1 MTTMLEYSLELE
13 RWCNSNLMPENLLA
27 NHTTARV
34 GGPATTWVVAST
46 EEQLITAIADTD
58 TAKTPLLVLAGG
70 SNMLVADDGFPGTVV
85 RIATNGIEIME
96 STPADVH
103 VRIAAGQHWDAVV
116 EWSVAK
122 GLSGIEA
129 LSGIPGSTGATPVQ
143 NVGAYGSD
151 ISQTLLSIRAWD
163 RHAHRIVEFGANEL
177 EFGYRDSVI
186 KRTIVSSAED
196 FFNAS
201 PRWIVL
207 SVDLRL
213 AKTGQTAPVRY
224 AQLAKALN
232 VELGATASLEH
243 IRQTVLGLRASKG
256 MVLDT
261 ADYATWSTGS
271 FFTNPIVPAAVADTL
286 PENAPRFAH
295 AEANGIGEAVKRS
308 SACLIDQAGYHKG
321 FGLNGEPDTT
331 GRAVLSTKHTLA
343 LTNRGD
349 ATAKDLL
356 HIATLV
362 RDGVERQWGITLV
375 PEPVLVGIQLGD

>member
-1 MTTMLEYSLELE
+1 MLEYSLELE

-70 SNMLVADDGFPGTVV
+70 SNMLVADEGFPGTVV

-243 IRQTVLGLRASKG
+243 IRQTVLGLRA
-256 MVLDT
+256 
-261 ADYATWSTGS
+261 
-271 FFTNPIVPAAVADTL
+271 
-286 PENAPRFAH
+286 
-295 AEANGIGEAVKRS
+295 RS
-308 SACLIDQAGYHKG
+308 
-321 FGLNGEPDTT
+321 E
-331 GRAVLSTKHTLA
+331 
-343 LTNRGD
+343 
-349 ATAKDLL
+349 
-356 HIATLV
+356 
-362 RDGVERQWGITLV
+362 ERV
-375 PEPVLVGIQLGD
+375 

>member
-1 MTTMLEYSLELE
+1 MLEYSLELE

-70 SNMLVADDGFPGTVV
+70 SNMLVADEGFPGTVV

-261 ADYATWSTGS
+261 ADYDTWSTGS

-295 AEANGIGEAVKRS
+295 AEANGIGEAVKL
-308 SACLIDQAGYHKG
+308 SAAWLIDQAGYHKG

-331 GRAVLSTKHTLA
+331 GRAGLSTKHTLA

-349 ATAKDLL
+349 ATAKDLIN
-356 HIATLV
+356 IATLV
-362 RDGVERQWGITLV
+362 RDGVERCWGISLV
-375 PEPVLVGIQLGD
+375 PEPVLVGVQLGV

>member
-1 MTTMLEYSLELE
+1 
-13 RWCNSNLMPENLLA
+13 MPENLLA

-34 GGPATTWVVAST
+34 GGPATTWIVAST
-46 EEQLITAIADTD
+46 EDQLITAIADTD

-85 RIATNGIEIME
+85 RIATNGIEVLE

-103 VRIAAGQHWDAVV
+103 IRIAAGQHWDAVV
-116 EWSVAK
+116 EWSVAQ

-151 ISQTLLSIRAWD
+151 ISQTLISIRAWD
-163 RHAHRIVEFGANEL
+163 RQAHRIVEFGANEL

-186 KRTIVSSAED
+186 KRSIVSSAED

-213 AKTGQTAPVRY
+213 TKTGQTAPVRY
-224 AQLAKALN
+224 TQLAKALN
-232 VELGATASLEH
+232 VELGATAPLEH
-243 IRQTVLGLRASKG
+243 IRQTVLRLRASKG
-256 MVLDT
+256 MVLDA
-261 ADYATWSTGS
+261 ADYDTWSTGS
-271 FFTNPIVPAAVADTL
+271 FFTNPIVPVTIADTL

-295 AEANGIGEAVKRS
+295 AEANGKCKMVKL
-308 SACLIDQAGYHKG
+308 SAAWLIDQAGYHKG

-331 GRAVLSTKHTLA
+331 GRAGLSTKHTLA

-349 ATAKDLL
+349 ATAKDLI